1 MKSALLMLYIMLA
14 GGRVLWYNGGM
25 VVVKRSVAARVI
37 FSVGIVFMV
46 GGVLALFAA
55 IQGISRLSVIVPVL
69 FLAAGAG
76 FAIYAIRLR
85 KRSLY
90 LFFASYFLL
99 IGFFLVLL
107 ALKVLPI
114 PFSQSWPL
122 LSVFA
127 GLSLVPAGWYHFTR
141 IHAVY
146 LLPAVLFIVLGCVL
160 LFFSLDLAPWSF
172 KQFMLNWWP
181 LLIVLA
187 GFMLVLG
194 SLVPKNSNGP
204 ATKR

>member
-1 MKSALLMLYIMLA
+1 MP
-14 GGRVLWYNGGM
+14 
-25 VVVKRSVAARVI
+25 VVVKKSVVAHVV
-37 FSVGIVFMV
+37 FSVGIVFMA

-55 IQGISRLSVIVPVL
+55 IRGISRLSIIVPAL

-76 FAIYAIRLR
+76 FTIYAIKLR

-90 LFFASYFLL
+90 LFFASYVLL

-107 ALKVLPI
+107 ALQVLPI

-127 GLSLVPAGWYHFTR
+127 GLSLIPAGWHRFTR

-146 LLPAVLFIVLGCVL
+146 LLPAILFIILGCVL

-172 KQFMLNWWP
+172 RHFMLKWWP
-181 LLIVLA
+181 LLVVLA
-187 GFMLVLG
+187 GFILVLG
-194 SLVPKNSNGP
+194 SLVH
-204 ATKR
+204 RFR

>member
-1 MKSALLMLYIMLA
+1 MP
-14 GGRVLWYNGGM
+14 
-25 VVVKRSVAARVI
+25 VVVKKSVAARVI

-46 GGVLALFAA
+46 GGVLELFAA
-55 IQGISRLSVIVPVL
+55 ILGISRLSIIVPAL

-76 FAIYAIRLR
+76 FAIYAIKLR
-85 KRSLY
+85 NRSLY
-90 LFFASYFLL
+90 LFFASYLLL

-107 ALKVLPI
+107 VLKVLPI

-127 GLSLVPAGWYHFTR
+127 GLSLIPAGWHRFAR

-146 LLPAVLFIVLGCVL
+146 LFPSLAFIILGCVL

-172 KQFMLNWWP
+172 KQFMLEWWP
-181 LLIVLA
+181 LLVALA
-187 GFMLVLG
+187 GLILVLG
-194 SLVPKNSNGP
+194 SLVPKE
-204 ATKR
+204 R

>member
-1 MKSALLMLYIMLA
+1 ML
-14 GGRVLWYNGGM
+14 G
-25 VVVKRSVAARVI
+25 VVKRSVSARVI

-55 IQGISRLSVIVPVL
+55 IQGISRLSVIIPVF

-76 FAIYAIRLR
+76 FAIYAIKLR

-127 GLSLVPAGWYHFTR
+127 GLSLIPAGWHRFTR
-141 IHAVY
+141 IHMAY
-146 LLPAVLFIVLGCVL
+146 LLPALAFIMLGCVL

-172 KQFMLNWWP
+172 KQFMLDWWP
-181 LLIVLA
+181 LLVALA
-187 GFMLVLG
+187 GLILVLG
-194 SLVPKNSNGP
+194 SLVPKNGDRT
-204 ATKR
+204 ATER